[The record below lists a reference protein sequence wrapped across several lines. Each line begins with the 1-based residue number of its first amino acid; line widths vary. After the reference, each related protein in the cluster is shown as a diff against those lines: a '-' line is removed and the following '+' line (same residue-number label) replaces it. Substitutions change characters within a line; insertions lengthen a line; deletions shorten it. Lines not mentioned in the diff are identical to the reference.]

1 VVALTQAPSVVW
13 YFARA
18 AGFVSLLLLA
28 SSVCVGIA
36 LSLRLRSPRFPMF
49 LTEGLHRYLS
59 TVLLVFV
66 GIHVTTLLL
75 DPFARFS
82 LADMLVPFA
91 SRYRT
96 LWMALGIC
104 AAELTLALGLSVYVR
119 RWIGYKAW
127 RLIHYGTYAL
137 FPLGLLHGIG
147 TGTDTRSWW
156 GLAIYAITGVS
167 VMALVFWRAGLGSED
182 SPAGVQAEA
191 KAKAKATAS
200 SVTPMRRTRS
210 TPSRRGQWR

>member
-1 VVALTQAPSVVW
+1 MVALTQAPSVLW

-28 SSVCVGIA
+28 ASVCVGIA
-36 LSLRLRSPRFPMF
+36 LSLKLRSPRFPMF

-66 GIHVTTLLL
+66 AIHVVTLFL

-82 LADMLVPFA
+82 LADMLIPFA
-91 SRYRT
+91 STYRT

-104 AAELTLALGLSVYVR
+104 AAELTVALALSVYVR

-127 RLIHYGTYAL
+127 RLIHYGTYSL
-137 FPLGLLHGIG
+137 FPLALLHGIG
-147 TGTDTRSWW
+147 TGTDSHRWW
-156 GLAIYAITGVS
+156 GIAIYAITGLV
-167 VMALVFWRAGLGSED
+167 VVAMVFWRAGLGAAD
-182 SPAGVQAEA
+182 PTPARPDQAEA
-191 KAKAKATAS
+191 AP
-200 SVTPMRRTRS
+200 VRRS
-210 TPSRRGQWR
+210 AAVGSPGQWR

>member
-1 VVALTQAPSVVW
+1 MVALTQAPSVVW

-49 LTEGLHRYLS
+49 LTERLHRYLS

-66 GIHVTTLLL
+66 GIHVVTLLL
-75 DPFARFS
+75 DPFAKFS
-82 LADMLVPFA
+82 VADMLVPFA
-91 SRYRT
+91 SSYKT

-104 AAELTLALGLSVYVR
+104 AAELTLALGLSVHVR
-119 RWIGYKAW
+119 RWIGYRAW

-147 TGTDTRSWW
+147 TGTDTRNWW
-156 GLAIYAITGVS
+156 GLAIYAITGAA
-167 VMALVFWRAGLGSED
+167 VMALVFWRAGLGTGD
-182 SPAGVQAEA
+182 PPAEQAEA
-191 KAKAKATAS
+191 KAIAS
-200 SVTPMRRTRS
+200 SVTAVRRTPP
-210 TPSRRGQWR
+210 TPPSRGQWR

>member
-1 VVALTQAPSVVW
+1 MVALTQAPSVLW

-28 SSVCVGIA
+28 ASVCVGIA
-36 LSLRLRSPRFPMF
+36 LALRLRSPRFPMF

-66 GIHVTTLLL
+66 TIHVVTLLL

-82 LADMLVPFA
+82 LADMLIPFA
-91 SRYRT
+91 SKYRT
-96 LWMALGIC
+96 LWMALGIT
-104 AAELTLALGLSVYVR
+104 AAELTVALALSVYVR

-127 RLIHYGTYAL
+127 RVIHYGTYSL
-137 FPLGLLHGIG
+137 FPLGILHGLG

-156 GLAIYAITGVS
+156 GLAIYAVTGVA
-167 VMALVFWRAGLGSED
+167 VVAMVFWRAGLGSED
-182 SPAGVQAEA
+182 PVPAPPEA
-191 KAKAKATAS
+191 ARAAPVRRSRATAS
-200 SVTPMRRTRS
+200 RR
-210 TPSRRGQWR
+210 QWR

>member
-1 VVALTQAPSVVW
+1 MVALTQAPSVVW

-28 SSVCVGIA
+28 ESVCVGIA

-66 GIHVTTLLL
+66 GLHVGTLLL
-75 DPFARFS
+75 DPFAKFS
-82 LADMLVPFA
+82 LADMLVPFV

-96 LWMALGIC
+96 LWTALGIC
-104 AAELTLALGLSVYVR
+104 AAELTVALGLSVYVR
-119 RWIGYKAW
+119 RWIGYRAW

-137 FPLGLLHGIG
+137 FPLALLHGLG
-147 TGTDTRSWW
+147 AGTDTRSWW
-156 GLAIYAITGVS
+156 GLAIYGLT
-167 VMALVFWRAGLGSED
+167 ALAVTAMVFWRAGLGGG
-182 SPAGVQAEA
+182 SPASEVRAEP
-191 KAKAKATAS
+191 KPIPS
-200 SVTPMRRTRS
+200 SRAGTRRIVPAP
-210 TPSRRGQWR
+210 PSRGQWR